1 MHAAAGN
8 PVRQTEYG
16 DPAFAPMRERDLERV
31 FTQFLDP
38 VYRFFYA
45 RVGNREDTEDLTS
58 RVFVK
63 ATKQLDTVRSEVSV
77 ASWLFTVA
85 RTVLADHW
93 RQYYRAPAQLELD
106 DQTVAEKVAARPT
119 EDPSLATYRLVE
131 EILQALSPRYRRVL
145 ELRFLQGY
153 SVVEAAEELNV
164 TPGNL
169 KVLQHRA
176 LGRATELGLPALEEH
191 GEQRSPQFD
200 AAGSATLHKQEHET
214 LATSHM

>member
-1 MHAAAGN
+1 MQPECGGLAL
-8 PVRQTEYG
+8 
-16 DPAFAPMRERDLERV
+16 APKREHDLEQV

-45 RVGNREDTEDLTS
+45 RVGNREDAEDLTS

-63 ATKQLDTVRSEVSV
+63 ATTQLDPVRSEVSV

-93 RQYYRAPAQLELD
+93 RQYYRAPAQIQLD
-106 DQTVAEKVAARPT
+106 DQTVVENIPDQPNKDSSFGT
-119 EDPSLATYRLVE
+119 NQLVE
-131 EILQALSPRYRRVL
+131 EILQALPARYRRVL

-153 SVVEAAEELNV
+153 SVVEAADELNV

-176 LGRATELGLPALEEH
+176 LAKATALGLPALEDQ
-191 GEQRSPQFD
+191 GEQRSPGFD
-200 AAGSATLHKQEHET
+200 AADSVILGKHDYEALCVPLAHERT
-214 LATSHM
+214 AS